1 MSLQNDVATTSIGT
15 PVVIDVLANDGGA
28 TTVEGTTTP
37 SHGDATTTLAD
48 DKIVY
53 TPDADFVGTDSF
65 MYLVFDS
72 SGNPQTALVTV
83 NVSASNSAVVN
94 TSETTSDFSTS
105 PQTEGRITPG
115 YSVTGTISSWTDED
129 WFGTYLQAD
138 TAYRIDLEGADT
150 QKGTIINPEIASIR
164 NSAGSIIAS
173 NPNVNG
179 GVGLNDQMDFTPDT
193 DGFYFIAASGT
204 SSGTYTLSVDSYE
217 HLQSLNSPPTDITLS
232 NSSIQEHL
240 MGATVGTLAA
250 VDSDSGDTHTFTL
263 KSDPSGL
270 FEISGNTLKLK
281 ENFSAD
287 YEVSSQPAIMV
298 QVSDS
303 AQAITEKVITIT
315 ITDDQDSTPD
325 DVVLTQM
332 VTPENTEHFY
342 SFGTSVD
349 LTADRAIV
357 GSLMSSYYSNSLSQP
372 DSSTTS
378 IYTLSADGGV
388 WNKVAQLAP
397 PSGDAVHTF
406 GAAVAIKDNIA
417 LVSDTGTDPGVAVT
431 DTGVVY
437 AYNSLDNGQ
446 TWNYTS
452 TIQSVNSINGEEFGT
467 SITLYDNNLA
477 IIGANTGGDLD
488 GNNDTGVVYLF
499 RTSDTGE
506 TWSEVAQLLPTDLGN
521 YDGFGYAVASTDNR
535 IIVGAPRADSEGT
548 GKYST
553 GAAYIFQSTD
563 NGVTWDQEVKIVASD
578 PQHYGLFG
586 TSVAISG
593 DYLVVGSPYSD
604 DHGPSGASTG
614 AAYVFKTTDG
624 GTTWNQTAKILSSDN
639 DYGDGFGREVA
650 IYGDTL
656 VVGAPWKDSADGHP
670 VGASYVFKTS
680 DLGESW
686 QQIAKLES
694 SILDYNNHFGG
705 GVAIADGALL
715 IGDSSSG
722 EHASLPNGIGG
733 SSWTS
738 YDTRTGAAYFYEIEN
753 SDPSSDPSPS
763 IPTYD
768 VPEIN
773 HDYSADKTS
782 MGAVLVSSSVT
793 GTVGESGDQDWF
805 ATGLTAGTTYR
816 IDLEGA
822 DTNKGTLSNPTFFGV
837 YDSTGSSIS
846 GTEDW
851 NGGVGKNAQV
861 DYTPS
866 TSGLYY
872 LSAGSHLT
880 GSYTL
885 SIDTLANIQANNSAP
900 TDIALSSYTI
910 TENESGATVGT
921 LSATDSDSGDTAT
934 FSLLY
939 DSSNLFE
946 VVGSTLKL
954 KSGSSADNES
964 ASSHALTLQVTDSV
978 GNSFN
983 ETLTIYVADVLEPG
997 QTNTSESSSDFSENS
1012 STQGSILSG
1021 YSVTGSVG
1029 QSGDRDWFAVQLTA
1043 GTQYRIDLAGADSGQ
1058 GTLANPTLYGIYNSA
1073 SSYQSGSWDGNSGL
1087 GFNAQESFTPSSSGI
1102 YYLAAGGSELG
1113 SYTLSIDT
1121 MANIQAN
1128 NSAPTDIALSSYS
1141 VTENES
1147 GATVGTLTATDSDTG
1162 DTATFSLLYD
1172 SSNLFE
1178 VVGSTLKLKSGSSAD
1193 NETASSHTLTLQ
1205 VTDSV
1210 GSSFNESVTIS
1221 VDDVAEAG
1229 QTNNSESSTDFSE
1242 NSSTQGSILVGY
1254 AVTGSVGQSGDRDWF
1269 AVQLTAGTQYRVD
1282 IEGADSSQGTLAN
1295 PTLYGIYNSASS
1307 YQSGSW
1313 DGNSGLGLNAQESF
1327 TPSSS
1332 GIYYLAAGGSGL
1344 GSYTLSVDTMANI
1357 QANNSS
1363 PTNITLSSSSVNENS
1378 AGATVGT
1385 LSANDSDSGDY
1396 HLFSIVSDS
1405 SNLFEVSGSTLSLQA
1420 GSSTDYETATSH
1432 SITVRATD
1440 SAGATYDK
1448 QLTITVNDINET
1460 SGGTTGPVEIG
1471 KLTASDGQTEDYLGY
1486 ASAISGSAAIVGAY
1500 KEDTVATSA
1509 GAAYIYQLS
1518 NGSWGQTAKIQASDA
1533 GYGDY
1538 FGQAVAI
1545 SGDYALIGAP
1555 YADDGA
1561 TNSGEA
1567 YLFQK
1572 SANSDSWSE
1581 ISTLQSS
1588 TLSSYDY
1595 FGYTVEIED
1604 ETAMVGAI
1612 YGDTGG
1618 AVSVFNKGSDGVS
1631 WVETAQLTAAD
1642 IQYGDYFSIDM
1653 AISGNY
1659 AIIGASRGDDL
1670 GTDSGVAYI
1679 FESTDGGSSWAQKT
1693 KLLASDG
1700 ASYDYFGTSVSIS
1713 GNYAIVGA
1721 HYDDDQATSTG
1732 SAYIFTSTDGW
1743 DSWSQ
1748 VAKLTASDAEA
1759 HDLFGANVEIVGNY
1773 ALISAHGEDGSSDNQ
1788 GAAYLFERS
1797 ADGTTWQEVTKLQAS
1812 DGSSFND
1819 FGKSLGMDEEHFI
1832 IGAYGHDSQADDDG
1846 AAYIYSMPTTTSE
1859 PGQTDNSESSSD
1871 FTADTSTLGSI
1882 LLGSSVTGTIDQ
1894 AGDRDWFAVQL
1905 TAGESC
1911 RIDLEGVD
1919 TDKGTLANPTFY
1931 GVYTSSGSMITGSAD
1946 WNSGTE
1952 RNALE
1957 YFTPDS
1963 SGIYY
1968 LSAGSHLTGSYTLTI
1983 SESAGDDYSA
1993 TTSGAGTI
2001 TVGSSATGVIE
2012 ESNDH
2017 DWFAVTLTA
2026 GTTYQI
2032 DLEGADTSKGSLVN
2046 PTFYGVYT
2054 SAGSMVTGSA
2064 DWNGGVGLN
2073 AQEIFTA
2080 TSSGTHYLSAG
2091 SHLTGTYTLSIS
2103 ETVADDYSA
2112 AASGSGSVSVGGSV
2126 TGEIEQGYDEDW
2138 FAVTLS
2144 AGTTYRIDL
2153 EGSDTS
2159 KGTLVNPTLHGIYDS
2174 NGSYIA
2180 TSADWNSGFGMNAQE
2195 LYTPSSSGTYYLS
2208 SGSHLT
2214 GTYTLS
2220 VDTLANIQANNSAPT
2235 NITLSSSSVT
2245 ENEEGATVGTLSA
2258 TDSDSGDTAT
2268 FSILTDSS
2276 GLFEIEGTTLKL
2288 QSGSSAD
2295 YESSSSYSLQLQVVD
2310 SAGESYSESL
2320 TITVTDVDEGS
2331 SGGGVSVSE
2340 GSTDLPASTATSGVV
2355 AVNGSATGTI
2365 GSAYEHDWFAVQ
2377 LESGVTYQIDLEGY
2391 ATSKG
2396 TLFDPL
2402 LQALYTS
2409 SGSAISGTYND
2420 DGGYSGNSQLSYT
2433 ADSSDTYY
2441 IGARAYGSYTG
2452 SYTLSVTDFSSQG
2465 TLTALTSTSAGSD
2478 FIGS

>member
-1 MSLQNDVATTSIGT
+1 MPVTSTLKKYYASATNASGSGIFVLSADDAPHSLDVEADPSFANHYNPNSPRILQVNGSILSGTMNDVLNRIIPDQDPYDPYTYYPYLPPSSNDRDIHYFTSAVNYSGTAYGAGGSHHLGLYDGDIFQVELGALGEGIETSFDLYKITLELGTFLGPSSDPIIVGEDTLEQSQLSPSRPVQGFQTFGGEDVTDQMTALLSNPGVIFPSVTLTYDPDNDGYDSDNLIYSHYYDASDSTSFTVYQESPTTYALYLESTPGDGTLYIKLENYKDIIFNYLYETMPFQSYVADSDDNWWELAALQFNYEIRVETASYAQRPLPPIDDFPDTFDEDTSSNYKLLKEIYLYESPYFTSVLTEVIEGSVGELSGATGTTINGDDVDVFKLSPNADKSYYISIEGSSSDMGSLLNPALLGIYDSYGNALTSSSSGTLVATNSSIQLQTLAGSTLPDGSYHGTSALDEHWVFTPNSWTPHYIYVGSEGSNKGTYTFTITLVDKGSINPDNGNNGNGGGGTPPVANDDVAETTSGT
-15 PVVIDVLANDGGA
+15 AVVIPVLAND
-28 TTVEGTTTP
+28 
-37 SHGDATTTLAD
+37 S
-48 DKIVY
+48 
-53 TPDADFVGTDSF
+53 DAD
-65 MYLVFDS
+65 
-72 SGNPQTALVTV
+72 
-83 NVSASNSAVVN
+83 
-94 TSETTSDFSTS
+94 
-105 PQTEGRITPG
+105 
-115 YSVTGTISSWTDED
+115 
-129 WFGTYLQAD
+129 
-138 TAYRIDLEGADT
+138 
-150 QKGTIINPEIASIR
+150 
-164 NSAGSIIAS
+164 
-173 NPNVNG
+173 
-179 GVGLNDQMDFTPDT
+179 
-193 DGFYFIAASGT
+193 
-204 SSGTYTLSVDSYE
+204 
-217 HLQSLNSPPTDITLS
+217 
-232 NSSIQEHL
+232 
-240 MGATVGTLAA
+240 
-250 VDSDSGDTHTFTL
+250 
-263 KSDPSGL
+263 
-270 FEISGNTLKLK
+270 
-281 ENFSAD
+281 
-287 YEVSSQPAIMV
+287 
-298 QVSDS
+298 
-303 AQAITEKVITIT
+303 
-315 ITDDQDSTPD
+315 
-325 DVVLTQM
+325 
-332 VTPENTEHFY
+332 
-342 SFGTSVD
+342 
-349 LTADRAIV
+349 
-357 GSLMSSYYSNSLSQP
+357 
-372 DSSTTS
+372 
-378 IYTLSADGGV
+378 
-388 WNKVAQLAP
+388 
-397 PSGDAVHTF
+397 
-406 GAAVAIKDNIA
+406 
-417 LVSDTGTDPGVAVT
+417 
-431 DTGVVY
+431 
-437 AYNSLDNGQ
+437 
-446 TWNYTS
+446 
-452 TIQSVNSINGEEFGT
+452 
-467 SITLYDNNLA
+467 
-477 IIGANTGGDLD
+477 
-488 GNNDTGVVYLF
+488 
-499 RTSDTGE
+499 
-506 TWSEVAQLLPTDLGN
+506 
-521 YDGFGYAVASTDNR
+521 
-535 IIVGAPRADSEGT
+535 
-548 GKYST
+548 
-553 GAAYIFQSTD
+553 
-563 NGVTWDQEVKIVASD
+563 
-578 PQHYGLFG
+578 
-586 TSVAISG
+586 
-593 DYLVVGSPYSD
+593 
-604 DHGPSGASTG
+604 
-614 AAYVFKTTDG
+614 
-624 GTTWNQTAKILSSDN
+624 
-639 DYGDGFGREVA
+639 
-650 IYGDTL
+650 GDTL
-656 VVGAPWKDSADGHP
+656 TILGHTHSNMNEVDINDSDGTITYTPATDFTGIVTFSYAIDDGAEVATANVTVTVTAGEATTPIVDNSESGTDFSSDTQTLGGIVVG
-670 VGASYVFKTS
+670 
-680 DLGESW
+680 
-686 QQIAKLES
+686 
-694 SILDYNNHFGG
+694 
-705 GVAIADGALL
+705 
-715 IGDSSSG
+715 
-722 EHASLPNGIGG
+722 
-733 SSWTS
+733 
-738 YDTRTGAAYFYEIEN
+738 
-753 SDPSSDPSPS
+753 
-763 IPTYD
+763 
-768 VPEIN
+768 
-773 HDYSADKTS
+773 
-782 MGAVLVSSSVT
+782 SSVT
-793 GTVGESGDQDWF
+793 GTVNPSHDTDWY
-805 ATGLTAGTTYR
+805 AVSLTAGITYR

-837 YDSTGSSIS
+837 FDSTGSSIS

-978 GNSFN
+978 GNSYS

-1113 SYTLSIDT
+1113 SYTLSVDT

-1172 SSNLFE
+1172 SSGLFE

-1193 NETASSHTLTLQ
+1193 SESASSHTLTLQ

-1229 QTNNSESSTDFSE
+1229 QTNSSESSTDFSE

-1533 GYGDY
+1533 GYSDY
-1538 FGQAVAI
+1538 FGHAVAI
-1545 SGDYALIGAP
+1545 SGDYALVGAP
-1555 YADDGA
+1555 YADAGG
-1561 TNSGEA
+1561 TNSGAA

-1581 ISTLQSS
+1581 ISTLYSS
-1588 TLSSYDY
+1588 TLYSYAY
-1595 FGYTVEIED
+1595 LGYTVEIED
-1604 ETAMVGAI
+1604 ETAMVGTI
-1612 YGDTGG
+1612 YGGTGG

-1670 GTDSGVAYI
+1670 GSNSGAAYI

-1721 HYDDDQATSTG
+1721 HYDDDQATATG

-1748 VAKLTASDAEA
+1748 VAKLTASDAESY
-1759 HDLFGANVEIVGNY
+1759 DLFGANVEIVGNY

-1797 ADGTTWQEVTKLQAS
+1797 ADDTTWQEVTKLQAS

-1832 IGAYGHDSQADDDG
+1832 IGAFGHDSQAKDDG
-1846 AAYIYSMPTTTSE
+1846 AAYIFSMPTTTSE

-1931 GVYTSSGSMITGSAD
+1931 GVYTSSGSMVTGSAD

-2091 SHLTGTYTLSIS
+2091 SHLTGSYTLSIS
-2103 ETVADDYSA
+2103 ETVADDYSE

-2126 TGEIEQGYDEDW
+2126 TGEIEQGYDKDWFAVTLTAGTTYQIDLEGSATSQGSLVNPTFYGVYTSAGSMITGSADWNGGVGLNAQEIFTATSSGTHYLSAGSHLTGTYTLSISEAIADDYSAAASGSGTVSVGGSVTGEIEQAYDEDW

-2180 TSADWNSGFGMNAQE
+2180 TSADWNSGFGLNAQE

-2420 DGGYSGNSQLSYT
+2420 DGGYSRNSQLSYT

-2441 IGARAYGSYTG
+2441 IGTRAYGSYTG

-2465 TLTALTSTSAGSD
+2465 TLTALTSTIAGSD
-2478 FIGS
+2478 LIGS